1 MYKLT
6 ERRLTKARSIL
17 DEANADLKRSH
28 HINTSSF
35 EMELRDCWELGYQ
48 ELKDIF
54 CQMLKM
60 EEFQNLAAFYMQ
72 FSNATGVVSEFQR
85 PLCDFYGV
93 DQVPRDISF
102 QQFWKLVAARS
113 ENAV

>member
-60 EEFQNLAAFYMQ
+60 EEFQKRACVIL
-72 FSNATGVVSEFQR
+72 TGSSDDEK
-85 PLCDFYGV
+85 
-93 DQVPRDISF
+93 I
-102 QQFWKLVAARS
+102 
-113 ENAV
+113 N